1 MNRRAFLRDLA
12 LASAA
17 AAISARAADPVA
29 PGGFTHRALNGW
41 ITDLATEPDPHAAWP
56 SMRLD
61 ERLLQDYRETFA
73 LMERIGFNEIVIWG
87 LYTANNWPVDLAGA
101 VTPERG
107 RLVERL
113 IADAH
118 ARGIK
123 VISGLGTYNWGFA
136 EIIKANPKLN
146 GGNANAMCASEPES
160 HAWMERV
167 LEFVFTRFA
176 IDGVSMQSADQGRC
190 KCERCA
196 KTDDAGYHATLLAR
210 TADTIRARWPGKITG
225 MSNWGVSFG
234 HANDREVFAKMSRSL
249 DYMIDYNDSA
259 RNGGAE
265 NRRKLIAALGCA
277 FGTTGGLVVE
287 PPQHWA
293 RDRWFLP
300 TCRGVHRHLQK
311 LHADGGR
318 ACEFFFHIA
327 ANPASELTLHIAGR
341 TLAAPAEPLEK
352 HLHSALDELYQ
363 PRDADART
371 ALAGFFLDAEQAY
384 FRHLPADECGTLSL
398 EPLISNES
406 GPAVYLRDRLLP
418 AQREMYAREIGRL
431 TGVFEKLR
439 VDLPTAPR
447 VGRIT
452 ACLSAV
458 PKDLAHEPSP
468 IFPPRRRDAWRLK
481 KSKPQIS

>member
-1 MNRRAFLRDLA
+1 MNRRTFLLDLTLA
-12 LASAA
+12 ASAA
-17 AAISARAADPVA
+17 TLPLRAADPVA
-29 PGGFTHRALNGW
+29 AGGFTHRALNGW

-61 ERLLQDYRETFA
+61 EKLLGDYRETFE
-73 LMERIGFNEIVIWG
+73 LMPRIGFNEIVVWG
-87 LYTANNWPVDLAGA
+87 LYTANNWPLDLASA

-107 RLVERL
+107 RLVERI

-123 VISGLGTYNWGFA
+123 VLSGLGTYSWGFA

-196 KTDDAGYHATLLAR
+196 KMGDAEYHAMLLERCAK
-210 TADTIRARWPGKITG
+210 TIRAKWPGKITG

-234 HANDREVFAKMSRSL
+234 DANDREIFAKMSRSL

-265 NRRKLIAALGCA
+265 SRQQLISSLGCA

-327 ANPASELTLHIAGR
+327 ANPTSELTLHVAGR
-341 TLAAPAEPLEK
+341 TLAAPSEPLEK
-352 HLHSALDELYQ
+352 HLHAALDELYQ
-363 PRDADART
+363 PRDNTMRK
-371 ALAGFFLDAEQAY
+371 ALAAFFLEAEDAY
-384 FRHLPADECGTLSL
+384 FRHLPPDECGTLSL
-398 EPLISNES
+398 EPLVSSES
-406 GPAVYLRDRLLP
+406 GPAVYLHDRLQP
-418 AQREMYAREIGRL
+418 AQRETYARELERL
-431 TGVFEKLR
+431 TGVFAKLR
-439 VDLPTAPR
+439 ADLPPTPR
-447 VGRIT
+447 VKRIAT
-452 ACLSAV
+452 CLAAVRKDLSA
-458 PKDLAHEPSP
+458 
-468 IFPPRRRDAWRLK
+468 
-481 KSKPQIS
+481 